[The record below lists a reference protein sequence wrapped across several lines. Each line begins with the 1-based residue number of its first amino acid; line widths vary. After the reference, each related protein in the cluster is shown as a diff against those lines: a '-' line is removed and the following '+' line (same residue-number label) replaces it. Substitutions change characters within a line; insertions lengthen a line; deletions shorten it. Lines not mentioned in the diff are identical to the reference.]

1 MDMKLSFWNKIK
13 AYRLRNN
20 VIVLMFLSAVF
31 ATSIIVYFQPALH
44 GNELISE
51 VALAFFTSL
60 LATIFAM
67 CAELYV
73 QYKTHENDQFLEDIH
88 IFGIA
93 NLNNDKESLLREFL
107 ADCDKT
113 IWISGYRLIM
123 TNHLKSDIAQAVKR
137 GAVVTTL
144 VCPPWCEGFQLVYGK
159 NEKVM
164 DNYFEVFHAIS
175 AARTD
180 KSKDF
185 PVLFTKKPL
194 FSDTYKVDQRLVTGP
209 YMHNKDDEYHRIM
222 AKDFFSYN
230 LVKKSKLYDLV
241 ESEYRVLCAESYLKL
256 NWDRFDEAYRQYC
269 ESDWREEEKIKAFQ
283 DACDFYEGEV
293 VLL

>member
-1 MDMKLSFWNKIK
+1 
-13 AYRLRNN
+13 
-20 VIVLMFLSAVF
+20 
-31 ATSIIVYFQPALH
+31 
-44 GNELISE
+44 
-51 VALAFFTSL
+51 
-60 LATIFAM
+60 M